1 MPCYMRDSACRWCIV
16 KKLKHFE
23 VMLNIFEF
31 SRAWENV
38 ESWLVYA
45 DNIFGI
51 VQPYFSTDII
61 KRSLGQLLFL
71 ALNTVNEKNKV
82 SYKVLLF

>member
-1 MPCYMRDSACRWCIV
+1 MSKNVRKSLVICATQLAGCLLL

-31 SRAWENV
+31 SQVWQNV

-45 DNIFGI
+45 NR
-51 VQPYFSTDII
+51 YFWIAQLYFLEDI
-61 KRSLGQLLFL
+61 
-71 ALNTVNEKNKV
+71 
-82 SYKVLLF
+82 